1 MAVFQGSVQE
11 VVSHGFTLICL
22 PERAAELHT
31 GRVVDFDALAA
42 AGITDARDRAPLIEY
57 LDGLGFTAEQMVE
70 AESRGRLFG
79 LAGDVLQWSGP
90 PEYCLADVAAELDLP
105 LEDVQRA
112 WAALGLTV
120 AGCEVKTL
128 SRADLETLRT
138 WAELRVL
145 VGDVEATG
153 LLRVIGSGMARLAEA
168 LSAMSRASTPDI
180 QLNVTHDELATAR
193 AYRTAAGFIPRI
205 GSMIDAVHRHH
216 VMSARSYFEHV
227 VRDDSSNVVCGIG
240 FADLSGFTA
249 LTQMLTSAELS
260 ALLNEFSATSTEVVH
275 AAGCRVVKFIGDAIM
290 WVGSEPAELLQVAV
304 DLVTHP
310 RAAETHLQV
319 RAGVDFGE
327 VLAIGGDYFGNA
339 VNRAA
344 RLVAAADPSQ
354 VLVSQPLRELLDG
367 QAFAPP
373 RSLTLKGFATPVTA
387 YPLRLGWAG

>member
-1 MAVFQGSVQE
+1 M
-11 VVSHGFTLICL
+11 
-22 PERAAELHT
+22 
-31 GRVVDFDALAA
+31 VDFDALVA
-42 AGITDARDRAPLIEY
+42 AGIADARDRAPLIEY
-57 LDGLGFTAEQMVE
+57 LDGLGFTPEQMIE

-90 PEYCLADVAAELDLP
+90 PEFCLADVATEIGVP

-120 AGCEVKTL
+120 AGCEVRTL
-128 SRADLETLRT
+128 SRADVETLRT

-168 LSAMSRASTPDI
+168 LSSMSRAGTPDI
-180 QLNVTHDELATAR
+180 QLDVSHDELTTAK

-249 LTQMLTSAELS
+249 LTQMLTTAELS
-260 ALLNEFSATSTEVVH
+260 ALLNEFSATSTEIVH
-275 AAGCRVVKFIGDAIM
+275 SAGCRMVKFIGDAIM
-290 WVGSEPAELLQVAV
+290 WVGSEPAELVQVAV

-310 RAAETHLQV
+310 RAAETNLQV
-319 RAGVDFGE
+319 RAGLDFGQ
-327 VLAIGGDYFGNA
+327 VLAIGGDYFGNP

-344 RLVAAADPSQ
+344 RLVAAAAPSQ
-354 VLVSQPLRELLDG
+354 ILVSEPLSALLDER
-367 QAFAPP
+367 QFAAA

>member
-1 MAVFQGSVQE
+1 M
-11 VVSHGFTLICL
+11 
-22 PERAAELHT
+22 
-31 GRVVDFDALAA
+31 VDFDALVA
-42 AGITDARDRAPLIEY
+42 AGITDARSRAPLIEY

-90 PEYCLADVAAELDLP
+90 PDYCLADVAAEIDVP

-120 AGCEVKTL
+120 AGCDVKTL
-128 SRADLETLRT
+128 SRADVETLRT
-138 WAELRVL
+138 WAELRAL

-168 LSAMSRASTPDI
+168 LSSMSRAGTPEI
-180 QLNVTHDELATAR
+180 QLNVTHDELTTAK
-193 AYRTAAGFIPRI
+193 AYRAAAGFIPRI

-227 VRDDSSNVVCGIG
+227 IRDGSSSAVCGIG

-249 LTQMLTSAELS
+249 LTQMLTTVELS
-260 ALLNEFSATSTEVVH
+260 ALLNEFSATSTEIVH

-290 WVGSEPAELLQVAV
+290 WVGSEPAELTQVAV
-304 DLVTHP
+304 ELVTHP

-319 RAGVDFGE
+319 RAGLDFGE
-327 VLAIGGDYFGNA
+327 LLAVGGDYFGNP

-344 RLVAAADPSQ
+344 RLVASAEPSEI
-354 VLVSQPLRELLDG
+354 LVSEPLRELLDG
-367 QAFAPP
+367 RAFDAA
-373 RSLTLKGFATPVTA
+373 RSLTLKGFTAPVTA
-387 YPLRLGWAG
+387 YPLRLPRGEHTTA

>member
-1 MAVFQGSVQE
+1 M
-11 VVSHGFTLICL
+11 
-22 PERAAELHT
+22 
-31 GRVVDFDALAA
+31 VDFDALAA
-42 AGITDARDRAPLIEY
+42 GGIPDARQRAPLIEY
-57 LDGLGFTAEQMVE
+57 LDGLGFTAEQMIE

-90 PEYCLADVAAELDLP
+90 PEYCLADVAAEIGVP

-120 AGCEVKTL
+120 AGCDVKTL
-128 SRADLETLRT
+128 SRADVETLRT
-138 WAELRVL
+138 WAELRVV

-168 LSAMSRASTPDI
+168 LSSMSRASTPDI
-180 QLNVTHDELATAR
+180 QLNVSHDELTTAK
-193 AYRTAAGFIPRI
+193 AYRAAAGFIPRI

-227 VRDDSSNVVCGIG
+227 VRDGSSNVVCGIG

-249 LTQMLTSAELS
+249 LTQMLSSTELS
-260 ALLNEFSATSTEVVH
+260 ALLNEFSATSTEIVH

-290 WVGSEPAELLQVAV
+290 WVGSEPEELLQVAV

-310 RAAETHLQV
+310 RAAETNLQV
-319 RAGVDFGE
+319 RAGLDFGE

-354 VLVSQPLRELLDG
+354 ILVSEPLSELLAG
-367 QAFAPP
+367 RAFAAA
-373 RSLTLKGFATPVTA
+373 RSLTLKGFAAPVTA
-387 YPLRLGWAG
+387 YPMDLPPWRIVEELRDPATTYPVSPPPSD

>member
-1 MAVFQGSVQE
+1 M
-11 VVSHGFTLICL
+11 
-22 PERAAELHT
+22 
-31 GRVVDFDALAA
+31 VDFDALAA
-42 AGITDARDRAPLIEY
+42 AGVSDAHGRAPLIEY
-57 LDGLGFTAEQMVE
+57 LDGLGFTAEQMIE

-90 PEYCLADVAAELDLP
+90 PKYCLADVAAEIGLP

-120 AGCEVKTL
+120 AGCDVKTL
-128 SRADLETLRT
+128 SRADVETLRT

-168 LSAMSRASTPDI
+168 LFTMSRASTPD
-180 QLNVTHDELATAR
+180 LRLDLTHDELTTAK
-193 AYRTAAGFIPRI
+193 AYRAAAGFIPRI

-216 VMSARSYFEHV
+216 VMSARRYFEHV
-227 VRDDSSNVVCGIG
+227 LPEGSSDTVCGIG

-249 LTQMLTSAELS
+249 LTQMLTSSELS
-260 ALLNEFSATSTEVVH
+260 ALLNEFSATSTGIVH

-319 RAGVDFGE
+319 RAGLDFGE
-327 VLAIGGDYFGNA
+327 VLAIGGDYFGNS

-344 RLVAAADPSQ
+344 RLVAAAEPSQ
-354 VLVSQPLRELLDG
+354 VLVSEPLRELLDG
-367 QAFAPP
+367 ETFAPP
-373 RSLTLKGFATPVTA
+373 RSLTLKGFAAPVTA
-387 YPLRLGWAG
+387 YPLYLPH

>member
-1 MAVFQGSVQE
+1 MAVFQRSVQQ
-11 VVSHGFTLICL
+11 VVSHGFTLICT
-22 PERAAELHT
+22 PERTTGPHT
-31 GRVVDFDALAA
+31 GLVVDFDALAA
-42 AGITDARDRAPLIEY
+42 AGIPDVRRRAPLIEY

-90 PEYCLADVAAELDLP
+90 PEYCLADVAAEIDLP

-120 AGCEVKTL
+120 AGCDVKTL
-128 SRADLETLRT
+128 SRADVETLRT

-145 VGDVEATG
+145 VGDAEATG

-168 LSAMSRASTPDI
+168 LFTMSRASTPD
-180 QLNVTHDELATAR
+180 LRLDLTHDELATAK
-193 AYRTAAGFIPRI
+193 AYRAAAGFIPRI
-205 GSMIDAVHRHH
+205 GSMVDAVHRHH
-216 VMSARSYFEHV
+216 VMSARRYFEHV
-227 VRDDSSNVVCGIG
+227 LPEGSSDTVCGIG

-249 LTQMLTSAELS
+249 LTQALTTTALS
-260 ALLNEFSATSTEVVH
+260 ALLNEFSATTTEIVH

-290 WVGSEPAELLQVAV
+290 WVGSEPAELVQVAV

-319 RAGVDFGE
+319 RAGLDFGE
-327 VLAIGGDYFGNA
+327 LLAIGGDYFGNP

-344 RLVAAADPSQ
+344 RLVAAAEPSQ
-354 VLVSQPLRELLDG
+354 ILVSGPLRDLLDG
-367 QAFAPP
+367 QAFAAP
-373 RSLTLKGFATPVTA
+373 RALTLKGFAAPVTA
-387 YPLRLGWAG
+387 YPLRLQR

>member
-1 MAVFQGSVQE
+1 VQQ
-11 VVSHGFTLICL
+11 VVTHEFTLICL
-22 PERAAELHT
+22 PDRATKLHT
-31 GRVVDFDALAA
+31 GLVVDFDALAA
-42 AGITDARDRAPLIEY
+42 AGIADARGRAPLIEY
-57 LDGLGFTAEQMVE
+57 LDRLGFTAEQMIE

-90 PEYCLADVAAELDLP
+90 PEYCLADVAAEIDVP

-120 AGCEVKTL
+120 SGCDVRTL
-128 SRADLETLRT
+128 SRADVETLRT

-168 LSAMSRASTPDI
+168 LSSMSRASTPDI
-180 QLNVTHDELATAR
+180 QLNITHDELTTAK
-193 AYRTAAGFIPRI
+193 AYRVAAGFIPRI

-227 VRDDSSNVVCGIG
+227 ARDGSSDVLCGIG

-249 LTQMLTSAELS
+249 LTQMLTSTELS
-260 ALLNEFSATSTEVVH
+260 ALLNEFSAISTEVVH

-290 WVGSEPAELLQVAV
+290 WVGSEPAELLQVAI

-310 RAAETHLQV
+310 RAADAHLQV
-319 RAGVDFGE
+319 RAGLDFGE
-327 VLAIGGDYFGNA
+327 VLAIGGDYFGNP

-344 RLVAAADPSQ
+344 RLVAAAAPSQ
-354 VLVSQPLRELLDG
+354 ILVSEPLCGLLDER
-367 QAFAPP
+367 AFAAA
-373 RSLTLKGFATPVTA
+373 RSLTLKGFDAPVTA

>member
-1 MAVFQGSVQE
+1 M
-11 VVSHGFTLICL
+11 
-22 PERAAELHT
+22 
-31 GRVVDFDALAA
+31 VDFDALAA
-42 AGITDARDRAPLIEY
+42 AGIDDVWRRAPLIEY
-57 LDGLGFTAEQMVE
+57 LDRLGFTAEQMVE

-145 VGDVEATG
+145 VGDAEATG

-168 LSAMSRASTPDI
+168 LFTMSRASTPD
-180 QLNVTHDELATAR
+180 LRLDLTHDELTTAK
-193 AYRTAAGFIPRI
+193 AYRAAAGFIPRI

-216 VMSARSYFEHV
+216 VMSARRYFEHV
-227 VRDDSSNVVCGIG
+227 FPEGSSDTVCGIG

-249 LTQMLTSAELS
+249 LTQMLSTAELS
-260 ALLNEFSATSTEVVH
+260 ELLNEFSATSSEIVH
-275 AAGCRVVKFIGDAIM
+275 GAGCRVVKFIGDAVM
-290 WVGSEPAELLQVAV
+290 WVGSGPDELAQVAV

-310 RAAETHLQV
+310 RVAETSLQV
-319 RAGVDFGE
+319 RAGLDFGE
-327 VLAIGGDYFGNA
+327 VLAIGGDYFGNP

-344 RLVAAADPSQ
+344 RLVAIAEPSQ
-354 VLVSQPLRELLDG
+354 VLVSGPLRELLPDRP
-367 QAFAPP
+367 FAAP
-373 RSLTLKGFATPVTA
+373 RALTLKGFDAPVAA
-387 YPLRLGWAG
+387 YPLAVLTA